1 MGIGD
6 SEFHPTNPG
15 TELDLV
21 WVKSVCVIKPCIEK
35 RAAEIRTKRCV
46 KKQWQAAWLLR
57 VTNCIDL
64 TTLAG
69 DDSISNIERLA
80 FKASRPIR
88 PDILKSMNFPDITVG
103 AVCVYP
109 SRVKEMKDA
118 LRRAG
123 VPNLPLASVATG
135 FPAGQT
141 HLKTRLMEIEQAV
154 EDGATEIDIV
164 ISRAA
169 VMRGDW
175 ELVYDEVKQM
185 KAACGPDVHM
195 KSILAV
201 GECGTYENVYKASLV
216 CMMAGSDF
224 IKTSTGKE
232 GVNATLA
239 VSLVMVRAI
248 REYFQKTGFRVG
260 FKPAGGIRS
269 AKDALSFMAMMK
281 EELGNEWL
289 NNNMFRIG
297 ASSLLTDCERQL
309 FHWTTGHYAAAYQLP
324 MA

>member
-1 MGIGD
+1 MI
-6 SEFHPTNPG
+6 SENLPHPNNKTIP
-15 TELDLV
+15 LDLE
-21 WVKSVCVIKPCIEK
+21 WVNKVHCIKPAIEK
-35 RAAEIRTKRCV
+35 RAAEIKTKRCV
-46 KKQWQAAWLLR
+46 KKQYQAAWLLR
-57 VTNCIDL
+57 VTSCIDL

-69 DDSISNIERLA
+69 DDSIANIERLA
-80 FKASRPIR
+80 FKASKPIR
-88 PDILKSMNFPDITVG
+88 PDLLKIIDFPNITTG

-109 SRVKEMKDA
+109 SRVAEMKDA
-118 LRRAG
+118 LKRAG

-141 HLKTRLMEIEQAV
+141 HLNTRLAEIKQAIS
-154 EDGATEIDIV
+154 DGATEIDIV
-164 ISRAA
+164 IPRAA
-169 VMRGDW
+169 VMDGDW
-175 ELVYDEVKQM
+175 QTVYDEVKQM
-185 KAACGPDVHM
+185 KEACGPDVHM

-248 REYFQKTGFRVG
+248 REYYQKTGMMVG
-260 FKPAGGIRS
+260 FKPAGGIRA
-269 AKDALSFMAMMK
+269 AKDALSFMCMMK
-281 EELGNEWL
+281 EELGDQWL
-289 NNNMFRIG
+289 NANMFRIG
-297 ASSLLTDCERQL
+297 ASSLLTDCERQIY
-309 FHWTTGHYAAAYQLP
+309 HWATGRYAAAHQLP